1 MESIPDNLLSQ
12 LITTPSPEDPIS
24 VSNATA
30 IPTISILPTPA
41 FCLKTKAIQS
51 NEKIFIN
58 VCTSD
63 AMKKPRDVTDEE
75 LVEIIRTQDS
85 SQFRVPL
92 SLGEPRTELDRSNN
106 ACVVYDVIV
115 HSSLYAE
122 SQRRPLVMEFLLLLT
137 VEGLEAKY
145 GLELNRE
152 MRRMQNIKYMGL
164 PTEHRVRTESKPRIE
179 MEESDA
185 IESNSYSPLITEVSS
200 VTSQAIPA
208 PTPEYTLTKD
218 PPNGPPAY
226 IVLETKLHLLRSS
239 KHLELSVGEDRVL
252 LTASPNRYHLDL
264 CLPYYVMPGQV
275 GAQFDKKTK
284 TLTLTM
290 SVQEP

>member
-1 MESIPDNLLSQ
+1 MESLPDSLLSQ
-12 LITTPSPEDPIS
+12 LVTTPSTDDSLPVDS
-24 VSNATA
+24 AV
-30 IPTISILPTPA
+30 IPCISIIPSPA
-41 FCLKTKAIQS
+41 FCLKTKSNLS

-63 AMKKPRDVTDEE
+63 AMKKPRDVTDDE

-122 SQRRPLVMEFLLLLT
+122 SQKRPLVMEFLLLLT

-152 MRRMQNIKYMGL
+152 MRRMQNIKYMGT
-164 PTEHRVRTESKPRIE
+164 PAEHRIRTQSKPRIE
-179 MEESDA
+179 MEEGDA
-185 IESNSYSPLITEVSS
+185 IECNSYSPLITEVSS
-200 VTSQAIPA
+200 QTSSQTVTAR
-208 PTPEYTLTKD
+208 TPEYTLTKD
-218 PPNGPPAY
+218 PPSGQPAY
-226 IVLETKLHLLRSS
+226 IVLETKLPLLRSS
-239 KHLELSVGEDRVL
+239 RHLDLSVGEDRIL
-252 LTASPNRYHLDL
+252 LMAHPNRYHLDL
-264 CLPYYVMPGQV
+264 CLPYYVIPGQV
-275 GAQFDKKTK
+275 GAQFDKKSK
-284 TLTLTM
+284 ILTLTM
-290 SVQEP
+290 SVQKS